1 MTVYRIDHLQDWL
14 DRHPRLKE
22 HFVAPR
28 ISVSEHEVVD
38 ADGVIHYFP
47 MTTDQLTTMVHA
59 AQDLHT
65 RPADVIARL
74 AHDLGISDS
83 LVMSDGTR
91 ISDLYD
97 DEYPW
102 VSPFTGALDPEYLRL
117 SFEDLSFFDR

>member
-1 MTVYRIDHLQDWL
+1 
-14 DRHPRLKE
+14 
-22 HFVAPR
+22 
-28 ISVSEHEVVD
+28 
-38 ADGVIHYFP
+38 

-102 VSPFTGALDPEYLRL
+102 VSPFTGALDPEYLQL